1 MLLQRIFF
9 FRATLIFLS
18 AMLLLKETLA
28 ELRLFRCEASAS
40 DDTLSLSED
49 GVSSRMLGRLG
60 AVPYTSWWAENPL
73 LR

>member
-1 MLLQRIFF
+1 MRLAEDEVCCTRDQ
-9 FRATLIFLS
+9 
-18 AMLLLKETLA
+18 ETLA

-60 AVPYTSWWAENPL
+60 AVPYTN
-73 LR
+73 